1 MLEPIRGRDI
11 YICVFIVC
19 MCIYPKTYGL
29 SVHAVVYTYAGYDHR
44 MIITWACILYFRVV
58 CRTCLAGLH
67 HQLLSCSDNFGEV
80 LVPVHVECDGVVCM
94 VCLDDIH

>member
-1 MLEPIRGRDI
+1 MQSSIHNHHMDM
-11 YICVFIVC
+11 YI
-19 MCIYPKTYGL
+19 L
-29 SVHAVVYTYAGYDHR
+29 S
-44 MIITWACILYFRVV
+44 FRVV